1 MILLYDD
8 YSHFIVLS
16 SHNIC
21 ILYSMDIAK
30 ISMRLENALNRRNK
44 LSAGGRN
51 GSSTKIFLEVMN
63 EEGLF
68 GIIYDGSLNI
78 ISH

>member
-1 MILLYDD
+1 MDYKKDCGFFPSSSSQCFLNRVFHIIYYDIIKYDD

-44 LSAGGRN
+44 LSAGMER
-51 GSSTKIFLEVMN
+51 IE
-63 EEGLF
+63 
-68 GIIYDGSLNI
+68 
-78 ISH
+78 